1 MMAHHLD
8 CGRLCGYESDAA
20 AMLYELA
27 FDLDT
32 EYSYVTM
39 YIEERSH

>member
-8 CGRLCGYESDAA
+8 CGRLGEDESDAA
-20 AMLYELA
+20 VMLYEVV
-27 FDLDT
+27 FDPDT